1 MHFLKIFTPIV
12 IAIFLI
18 IFDYKYAYL
27 NNLRHSVATLISPV
41 YIVVSLPEKLYNWI
55 NEQGTSKDQLLR
67 DNQNLANELLKLKV
81 KLQQTDA
88 LTLENK
94 KLNTLLESSYTL
106 QQAKFTTARIE
117 NVTRSRL
124 KKQIVINK
132 GSNDNL
138 KIGQVA
144 LGAKGVLG
152 QITQITPTNASILIT
167 SDPTQ
172 YIPIKNVRN
181 GIQGVSQG
189 VAENKH
195 QLFVKFIESE
205 SDVMVDD
212 MFVSSALGSKF
223 PNGYP
228 VGRVTHV
235 EQRKNEPFMY
245 IVLEPMQ
252 QIYDAE
258 FVVILDDL

>member
-1 MHFLKIFTPIV
+1 M
-12 IAIFLI
+12 
-18 IFDYKYAYL
+18 
-27 NNLRHSVATLISPV
+27 
-41 YIVVSLPEKLYNWI
+41 
-55 NEQGTSKDQLLR
+55 
-67 DNQNLANELLKLKV
+67 
-81 KLQQTDA
+81 
-88 LTLENK
+88 TLENK